1 MSTYIVRRLIQSVIV
16 LILVSIIVFL
26 MLRLLPGDPLLFY
39 KAQNQLDKLTPEQ
52 IAQLEADFGLD
63 KSYPMQY
70 FDWLG
75 NILRGDFGDSLT
87 RPGTVGSLMLDA
99 IPKTLSVGIP
109 SLILSGFFG
118 ILAGLIAALRRG
130 TWLDTLMTSIANL
143 GISVPIFWLGY
154 MMILL
159 FSQYLELLPVQGYTS
174 PFEDFWLSIQKIIM
188 PVICLSVL
196 SFASNT
202 RQTRSSMLEVIR
214 QDYIRTAWSK
224 GLRERSIVIKHV
236 IKNGL
241 IPVITLMGLQVS
253 FIIGGA
259 VLVEQVFNIPGM
271 GRLMVQSVFSQDYP
285 IVQGGSMVIAS
296 VITLTNLFIDISNAR
311 GTPCGSAGTR

>member
-26 MLRLLPGDPLLFY
+26 MLRLLPGDPLLLY
-39 KAQNQLDKLTPEQ
+39 IAQNQLDMLTPEQ
-52 IAQLEADFGLD
+52 IAQLEAEFGVD

-118 ILAGLIAALRRG
+118 ILAGLLAALRRG
-130 TWLDTLMTSIANL
+130 TWLDTLMTSIANF
-143 GISVPIFWLGY
+143 GISLPIFWLGIL
-154 MMILL
+154 MIYL
-159 FSQYLELLPVQGYTS
+159 FGVYLKWLPISYVLPS
-174 PFEDFWLSIQKIIM
+174 EDFWLGLKSLIM
-188 PVICLSVL
+188 PIICLSVL
-196 SFASNT
+196 SYASNT

-214 QDYIRTAWSK
+214 QDYVRTAWSK
-224 GLRERSIVIKHV
+224 GLRERTVVIKHV

-296 VITLTNLFIDISNAR
+296 VITLTNLFIDISYGWLDPR
-311 GTPCGSAGTR
+311 IRYG